1 MAFWI
6 AFVWLVGFLLKLLQ
20 NYLLQMDINPG
31 SADHSVK
38 ALIFSSPFSF
48 PVFFFVSLLV
58 FFIKTTAFLLCCSL
72 AFCRNINICINIHII
87 SKLTSLYYQYIQINS
102 HILMHWDWNVC
113 GGELFVTNEQFKIN
127 VL

>member
-1 MAFWI
+1 
-6 AFVWLVGFLLKLLQ
+6 
-20 NYLLQMDINPG
+20 MDINPG

-48 PVFFFVSLLV
+48 PVFCL
-58 FFIKTTAFLLCCSL
+58 FICFMKTTAFLLCCSL
-72 AFCRNINICINIHII
+72 AFCRNINICINIHIV

-102 HILMHWDWNVC
+102 HILMHWDWNVG